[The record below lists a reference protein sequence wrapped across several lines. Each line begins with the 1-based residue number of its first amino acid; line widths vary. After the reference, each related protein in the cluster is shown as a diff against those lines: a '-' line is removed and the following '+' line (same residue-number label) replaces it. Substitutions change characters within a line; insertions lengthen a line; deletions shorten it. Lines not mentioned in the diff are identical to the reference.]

1 MSEPIFKTMT
11 STHPPH
17 RPIRRRAL
25 LLGSVA
31 ASLGG
36 SFARAAEPASAAAA
50 RAAPAPPSGSA
61 APLPPRSPHVGINL
75 AGMTYYSTQ
84 FPFADLTKN
93 GGGWWSRDPH
103 GAEVGKIVLGPS
115 GYPAALEPNQRAYLA
130 VAWGDTRYAAG
141 EYAIRWDGDGDL
153 SFPLSTVRVA
163 SRAPGRIGL
172 DVRDTRGPLYV
183 AIDRTNPADPVR
195 NVRFLWPGTEATA
208 ATQPFNPEFLRRLA
222 PFSTLRFMDW
232 GATNGSPLVRWADRP
247 QLGDAVYTTERG
259 VPVERMI
266 DLANTLQADPWFC
279 IPHLADDDYV
289 RQFATLV
296 RSRLDPRRVAW
307 IEYSNEVWNGSFAQ
321 ARHAVAE
328 SKRLGLAT
336 PSGFGSRYYA
346 ERTGQIVALVDAVF
360 GAAERRR
367 WRSVAAGQA
376 VWTQFGADA
385 LGWKDTAA
393 KVDAYAIAPYFQ
405 AQSAGDPAK
414 VEATL
419 ALAPD
424 AIVEQMRANIRGDVK
439 SHIVES
445 AKLAARHKLPLHAYE
460 GGAAESSVGF
470 PADKHDALTALF
482 SAAHRSAGMREVY
495 REYIDTWV
503 AAGGGLLNQYNDIGR
518 WSKWGLW
525 SVLEHVTQDA
535 STAPK
540 YLGLLDAVAAHPARQ
555 R

>member
-1 MSEPIFKTMT
+1 M
-11 STHPPH
+11 
-17 RPIRRRAL
+17 
-25 LLGSVA
+25 
-31 ASLGG
+31 
-36 SFARAAEPASAAAA
+36 
-50 RAAPAPPSGSA
+50 
-61 APLPPRSPHVGINL
+61 
-75 AGMTYYSTQ
+75 
-84 FPFADLTKN
+84 
-93 GGGWWSRDPH
+93 
-103 GAEVGKIVLGPS
+103 
-115 GYPAALEPNQRAYLA
+115 A

-141 EYAIRWDGDGDL
+141 EYVLRWDGDGDL
-153 SFPLSTVRVA
+153 SIPPLAKVQVTKRA
-163 SRAPGRIGL
+163 SGRIVL
-172 DVRDTRGPLYV
+172 DVRDTSGPLWV

-222 PFSTLRFMDW
+222 PFSCLRFMDW

-247 QLGDAVYTTERG
+247 RLDDAVYTTERG
-259 VPVERMI
+259 VPVERMV

-289 RQFATLV
+289 RQFALLV
-296 RSRLDPRRVAW
+296 RGRLDPRRVAW

-328 SKRLGLAT
+328 SKRLGLET

-346 ERTGQIVALVDAVF
+346 ERSRQVVALVDAVF

-367 WRSVAAGQA
+367 WLMVVAGQA

-393 KVDAYAIAPYFQ
+393 RVDAYAIAPYFKAQ
-405 AQSAGDPAK
+405 ASADPAK

-419 ALAPD
+419 ALAPE
-424 AIVEQMRANIRGDVK
+424 AIIEQMRADIRGDVK

-445 AKLAARHKLPLHAYE
+445 AKLAAGHKLPLLAYE
-460 GGAAESSVGF
+460 AGAHDTSTAS
-470 PADKHDALTALF
+470 AQDKHDATTALF
-482 SAAHRSAGMREVY
+482 SAAHRSPKMREVY
-495 REYIDTWV
+495 REYIETWI

-525 SVLEHVTQDA
+525 GLLEHVTQDP

-540 YLGLLDAVAAHPARQ
+540 YLGLLDAIAAHPARQ